1 MLLSK
6 PKEERIEDLCK
17 LSFFPKKTLLFT
29 LLQVTENIAF
39 SREFFGIFQ
48 FIVTVYKTYNFLA
61 CLNWII
67 TIDCDQMF
75 FELFFCFSFYYYISN
90 LKFGISKFLQKKI
103 PSHQAQKWYTLFYF
117 SHNFNFSHD
126 LYIKLIHILSTVHKC
141 I

>member
-1 MLLSK
+1 MGRRRESK
-6 PKEERIEDLCK
+6 ICVSLV
-17 LSFFPKKTLLFT
+17 FFPKKKPLLFT

-75 FELFFCFSFYYYISN
+75 FELFFCFSLYYYISI
-90 LKFGISKFLQKKI
+90 LKLGILKFLQKKKN
-103 PSHQAQKWYTLFYF
+103 P
-117 SHNFNFSHD
+117 
-126 LYIKLIHILSTVHKC
+126 LSSS
-141 I
+141 